1 MGTLAGVS
9 VLWPR
14 GIGAAEAMRMGSAG
28 RADLN
33 IGTVIGAVVGADEYG
48 VRGWFERPVR
58 DAEVVRYRQE
68 VFADLM
74 DDGVRGVFE
83 IFAGDLRVVRK
94 RLEWLGRQQHPR
106 QRERWLV
113 GAAAEY
119 VEAVRR
125 LAEGLEVLSLES
137 RGLRG
142 WREFVSAYASGDE
155 FGRLAGDVGRV
166 QRGLDA
172 VRYGLRIVGR
182 SLEVGPAGEEAD
194 YGAGIAELFSRFGTG
209 APGPAREPAEWDEMA
224 QMEEQILDRV
234 AVLNPDAF
242 GQMREFA
249 EKYQEFADAEVLRFD
264 REIQFYLTYLTF
276 GRRVCGAT
284 RAMCL
289 PELTSRHDE
298 IRAEGMFD
306 PALLTRRGRGADTVV
321 CNDFRLSG
329 PERVLVVTGPNQGGK
344 TTFARAFGQ
353 LMYFTALGCPVP
365 ARHARLPLADRMFT
379 HFERAEQATD
389 PDGRLADE
397 LVRIR
402 EVLEQAT
409 ADSVII
415 LNESFSSTS
424 TADAVRISGDVL
436 ERIIE
441 RGSIAVWVTFFD
453 ELARGGPATVSM
465 VAATD
470 PDDPGRRTFSIER
483 RAADGNAHAV
493 MLAERFGLTYDR
505 VTARITS
512 CG

>member
-1 MGTLAGVS
+1 MTGVS

-14 GIGAAEAMRMGSAG
+14 GIEAAGAVGVESAG
-28 RADLN
+28 REDLN
-33 IGTVIGAVVGADEYG
+33 IGAVIGAVVKADAYG
-48 VRGWFERPVR
+48 LRGWFERPVR
-58 DAEVVRYRQE
+58 DPEVVRYRQE
-68 VFADLM
+68 VFADVM
-74 DDGVRGVFE
+74 DAGVRGVFE
-83 IFAGDLRVVRK
+83 TFAGDLRVVRK
-94 RLEWLGRQQHPR
+94 RLEWIGRQQHPC

-125 LAEGLEVLSLES
+125 LADELGALTLES

-142 WREFVSAYASGDE
+142 WREFVSAYVSGGE
-155 FGRLAGDVGRV
+155 FGRLAEEVGRV
-166 QRGLDA
+166 QRRLDG

-182 SLEVGPAGEEAD
+182 SLEVGPAGDEAD
-194 YGAGIAELFSRFGTG
+194 YSAGISELFSRFGTG
-209 APGPAREPAEWDEMA
+209 APRAAREPSEWDEMA
-224 QMEEQILDRV
+224 QMEEQVLDRV
-234 AVLNPDAF
+234 AALNPDAF
-242 GQMREFA
+242 AELSEFA
-249 EKYQEFADAEVLRFD
+249 EEYKEFADAEVLRFD
-264 REIQFYLTYLTF
+264 REIQFYLMYLAF
-276 GRRVCGAT
+276 ARRVCGDT

-289 PELTSRHDE
+289 PELASGRDE
-298 IRAEGMFD
+298 VRAEGMFD
-306 PALLTRRGRGADTVV
+306 LALLTRRGRGADTVV

-353 LMYFTALGCPVP
+353 LMYFAALGCPVP
-365 ARHARLPLADRMFT
+365 ARSACLPLADRVFT

-402 EVLEQAT
+402 DVLEQAT
-409 ADSVII
+409 ADSVIV

-436 ERIIE
+436 ERIAE

-470 PDDPGRRTFSIER
+470 PADPGRRTFSIER

-493 MLAERFGLTYDR
+493 VLAERFGLTYDL

-512 CG
+512 CR